1 MVILFVH
8 SQVEDKCNTTLEI
21 TSSMVD
27 MKKKVACERVSTSVN
42 SERSIVVYEQH
53 PVITP
58 KRRTRKDAVLKSPYT
73 DTEVKKP
80 KKLIK
85 FKPFPKLP
93 QSELKKFISW
103 LEDDDSTDVRYIMF
117 LSLF

>member
-1 MVILFVH
+1 MILFVH

-21 TSSMVD
+21 ISPMVD
-27 MKKKVACERVSTSVN
+27 MKKKAAFEGVSTSVN
-42 SERSIVVYEQH
+42 SERSIAVYEQH
-53 PVITP
+53 PVIPP
-58 KRRTRKDAVLKSPYT
+58 KRRTRKAAVLKSPYA

-93 QSELKKFISW
+93 QSELNKFISW

-117 LSLF
+117 LILF

>member
-8 SQVEDKCNTTLEI
+8 SRVEDKCNTTLEI
-21 TSSMVD
+21 TSPMVD
-27 MKKKVACERVSTSVN
+27 MKKKAACERVCTSVN

-53 PVITP
+53 PVIPP
-58 KRRTRKDAVLKSPYT
+58 KRCSRKVVVLKSPYT

-93 QSELKKFISW
+93 QYELNKFMSW

-117 LSLF
+117 LILF